1 MILNSEALNALI
13 VRKNSTLAQV
23 MEKLE
28 ECKIGICLV
37 CDQGENK
44 ILGTI
49 TDGDIRR
56 CLLAGGSL
64 EVPAIKI
71 AERNPIVCPVD
82 LRLEQYYQISR
93 MNSVLHLP
101 LVDTQGHP
109 VGLYVQY
116 DRNRCSSTTK
126 SVIMAG
132 GKGTRLRPLTNKCP
146 KPMLEVRGK
155 PILERIVNKMRVEG
169 LIDITICVNYLKE
182 VIIDYFGAG
191 ESHGVNIEYI
201 EEDMEMGTA
210 GALGYLVSEKDDL
223 LVTNGDVLTDVCY
236 SEMIN
241 FHKIHKADATMAV
254 KAYEWVNPYGVVDID
269 GIEIKGFREKPVY
282 ECHVNAGIYVIRS
295 ESLCDLNLNCRLDM
309 PQLFENLKMIDRKT
323 IVYPIHEPWID
334 VGRPDEL
341 EKARKS

>member
-1 MILNSEALNALI
+1 
-13 VRKNSTLAQV
+13 
-23 MEKLE
+23 
-28 ECKIGICLV
+28 
-37 CDQGENK
+37 
-44 ILGTI
+44 
-49 TDGDIRR
+49 
-56 CLLAGGSL
+56 
-64 EVPAIKI
+64 
-71 AERNPIVCPVD
+71 
-82 LRLEQYYQISR
+82 
-93 MNSVLHLP
+93 
-101 LVDTQGHP
+101 
-109 VGLYVQY
+109 
-116 DRNRCSSTTK
+116 
-126 SVIMAG
+126 MAG